1 MQQIIVNLLSILI
14 IMLSINISLAND
26 TIETPIKKYNEFI
39 NAIDTIYPPNS
50 NEVTPQDE
58 SKYPIILNSLHTLL
72 EDYPDTQWTLM
83 PPFSI

>member
-26 TIETPIKKYNEFI
+26 TI
-39 NAIDTIYPPNS
+39 YPPNS
-50 NEVTPQDE
+50 NELTPQDE